1 LGAAALPHRHDHA
14 QNSADLPFFQLNLFI
29 SVFIL
34 LVQLAGG
41 IFSGSK
47 ALIADTA
54 HVGIHLSTEI
64 MVVMVLFS
72 GNKKWDII
80 GSKLITFL
88 LLAVLL
94 PWLVWE
100 AYQRYLEPKTID
112 GPIMLAAASA
122 GLLGNVAQRLIVR
135 GRGLA
140 CESAGKY
147 KLCLDTDI
155 YSSLGVLAGAAI
167 IFFNPAWL
175 FVDTLIAFAIAGWVV
190 WKITKMSKC

>member
-1 LGAAALPHRHDHA
+1 MSHRHDHA

-140 CESAGKY
+140 YESAGKY

-155 YSSLGVLAGAAI
+155 YSSLGVIAGAVVIYA
-167 IFFNPAWL
+167 NPSWVIA
-175 FVDTLIAFAIAGWVV
+175 DTVIAFAVAIWMVIKV
-190 WKITKMSKC
+190 CKMEQPRH